1 MARCPNHDD
10 SQICPDCTYR
20 PSGVKPAGMSPLDR
34 HKADLE
40 MIIGACKAAGV
51 DAHSASALNAY
62 DRIAK
67 LATTLRSRVPID
79 NPVQSSRLRG
89 GEIVNAELE
98 STGHV
103 VTKNVTNDPARAICG
118 DAVCWWSHRGSDSHE
133 RAIDHA
139 MQKGHPVTVGTLTVS
154 RYERIAG
161 GQR

>member
-1 MARCPNHDD
+1 MPNCPNHDD

-62 DRIAK
+62 ERIAK

-79 NPVQSSRLRG
+79 NPVQPSRLRG
-89 GEIVNAELE
+89 GEIVTE
-98 STGHV
+98 STDGV
-103 VTKNVTNDPARAICG
+103 VTKTITDSPVIGSCSAIKCRWYYRG
-118 DAVCWWSHRGSDSHE
+118 ADAHE
-133 RAIDHA
+133 RAVDHS
-139 MQKGHPVTVGTLTVS
+139 MQKGHPVTVGTLTAS
-154 RYERIAG
+154 RYERVAG